1 MITNF
6 FLSLLNTLGPAGG
19 GGGLPIMA
27 STGICRWTGYGFLPL
42 RRKQGILFRKSLSTG
57 RCLYD

>member
-19 GGGLPIMA
+19 GGEGGHPIMA
-27 STGICRWTGYGFLPL
+27 STGICRWTGYGF
-42 RRKQGILFRKSLSTG
+42 
-57 RCLYD
+57 